1 MTFSI
6 KQLLTVI
13 KSAVMQEITEG
24 KKLQETIELLK
35 NRINEQNRV
44 IGNLQTELANTKKDD
59 VKKLMVELGESQ
71 TELEEILGLIV
82 EINTTP
88 VIDAAILEVQSNV
101 EVSTPGS
108 LVNFTPDVS
117 TIPDS
122 THVSSAI
129 EALGVSLVNPG
140 DRELELADV
149 LPEPP
154 VIESTEGNVD
164 TSEQPTDELQS

>member
-1 MTFSI
+1 MTFNI

-35 NRINEQNRV
+35 NRVNEQNRL
-44 IGNLQTELANTKKDD
+44 IGNLQTELANSKKDD

-82 EINTTP
+82 DINPTP
-88 VIDAAILEVQSNV
+88 VIDESIVEVQSNI
-101 EVSTPGS
+101 EISTPGVLTS
-108 LVNFTPDVS
+108 YTPDKS
-117 TIPDS
+117 TIPDAGI
-122 THVSSAI
+122 VSSVI
-129 EALGVSLVNPG
+129 EALGVSLVNLG
-140 DRELELADV
+140 NRELELADV

-164 TSEQPTDELQS
+164 TSEQPTEELQS

>member
-1 MTFSI
+1 MTFNI

-13 KSAVMQEITEG
+13 KAAVMQEITEG

-35 NRINEQNRV
+35 NRINEQNRI

-59 VKKLMVELGESQ
+59 VKKLMSELGESQ

-149 LPEPP
+149 LPETS
-154 VIESTEGNVD
+154 VIESTEGNID
-164 TSEQPTDELQS
+164 TSEQPTEELQS